1 MSILVYIQ
9 NVKGQIKKQSFELT
23 AYAWQL
29 AQKMG
34 GSITGIVIGEIDNE
48 HLQQLGKY
56 GMTKVIKVGDAVF
69 NTRFNGV
76 YTRIIEQVAKQE
88 AARVVLFPDNNL
100 GKALGPRLSV
110 RLKAG
115 FVPEVMALPVSYDPF
130 IVTKRAFTGRAL
142 ANVQV
147 NSSRKILSLM
157 INAFGINE
165 NPVELSFQEFQPQLD
180 RTTSRLQLVNRL
192 VYEGGVNLVDADIVV
207 SGGRG
212 MKGGENWAML
222 EELAGTLG
230 AALACSRPVADD
242 GWRSPDEHVG
252 QTGKIIAPK
261 IYFAVGI
268 SGAIQHVAGV
278 SGSKCLVAINS
289 DPDAPIFDVADYGIV
304 GDAFKVIP
312 ELTAVFKAHLASH

>member
-9 NVKGQIKKQSFELT
+9 NVNGQIKKQSFELT
-23 AYAWQL
+23 SYAWQL
-29 AQKMG
+29 AQKMSG
-34 GSITGIVIGEIDNE
+34 TVLGIVIGEIDDD
-48 HLQQLGKY
+48 LLKPLGIY
-56 GMTKVIKVGDAVF
+56 GMTKIIKVSDAVF

-76 YTRIIEQVAKQE
+76 YTRIIEQVVEQE
-88 AARVVLFPDNNL
+88 DASVILFPDNNL

-115 FVPEVMALPVSYDPF
+115 FVPEVMELPVSYDPF
-130 IVTKRAFTGRAL
+130 MVTKRAFTGKAL
-142 ANVQV
+142 ANVRV
-147 NSSRKILSLM
+147 NSPRKILSLM
-157 INAFGINE
+157 INAYGINE
-165 NPVELSFQEFQPQLD
+165 SPVELTIQEFRPQLD

-192 VYEGGVNLVDADIVV
+192 VNAEGVNLVDADIVV

-212 MKGGENWAML
+212 MKGAENWTML
-222 EELAGTLG
+222 EELASTLG
-230 AALACSRPVADD
+230 AALSCSRPVADD

-252 QTGKIIAPK
+252 QTGRIIAPN
-261 IYFAVGI
+261 IYFAIGI

-312 ELTAVFKAHLASH
+312 ELTAAFKEHLQ